1 MSDEERYNLIR
12 QQTPIPINDFP
23 YKPYKTI
30 IMVNYNYL
38 LYNVYNQIF
47 FLLISGLLF
56 LYQGLNRYIQG
67 EGWSVYIPYGI
78 LGSLLFYSGA
88 FYTFIITC
96 IVFGFYE
103 YTYDDLPDL
112 SNN

>member
-38 LYNVYNQIF
+38 LYNVYN
-47 FLLISGLLF
+47 
-56 LYQGLNRYIQG
+56 
-67 EGWSVYIPYGI
+67 
-78 LGSLLFYSGA
+78 
-88 FYTFIITC
+88 
-96 IVFGFYE
+96 
-103 YTYDDLPDL
+103 
-112 SNN
+112 